1 MKGKDIPAIGAI
13 KKSHH
18 YHYVIEFH
26 KEAVHEGEENSCDG
40 C

>member
-13 KKSHH
+13 QKSHH
-18 YHYVIEFH
+18 NATTFH
-26 KEAVHEGEENSCDG
+26 KEAVHEGEEDSCDG